1 MTESDREKFRNLLE
15 LAAKSPFDGERQNA
29 LSAAERIARRYDM
42 SLKEAAGM
50 AAPVAERTP
59 PPHPSAHGFRR
70 AAGFA
75 AAAASNLDDDQAKA
89 DKARWLAAVQEAR
102 ARGLDRDEERRA
114 ARAFTGRRSAFRK
127 RDPHDHAHALLSETR
142 IPFTEIAQITGLD
155 IYQVVGMKL
164 KMRRP
169 LRQGAAGK

>member
-1 MTESDREKFRNLLE
+1 MTANDREKFRNLLE

-29 LSAAERIARRYDM
+29 LAAAERIARRYEM

-50 AAPVAERTP
+50 AEPAAERAPT
-59 PPHPSAHGFRR
+59 PHPSAQGFRR
-70 AAGFA
+70 SAGFA
-75 AAAASNLDDDQAKA
+75 GAPDGNLDATQLKA
-89 DKARWLAAVQEAR
+89 EKARWQAAVQEAR
-102 ARGLDRDEERRA
+102 ERGLDRDEERRA
-114 ARAFTGRRSAFRK
+114 ARAFTGRRSTFRK